1 MKIATYYKVEI
12 HGITPPSEYIQNGR
26 NFMDEQDAI
35 DYLEKGWSH
44 FREYLENN
52 SDRQILHENIR
63 EKGGLRHYRHQVTYL
78 FKGFTEVV
86 DMSVIQYNLYAVN
99 DGL

>member
-1 MKIATYYKVEI
+1 MVIATYYKVEI
-12 HGITPPSEYIQNGR
+12 SGVKIPTEFIQNGK
-26 NFMDEQDAI
+26 NFMNEQDAI
-35 DYLEKGWSH
+35 NYLEKGWSR
-44 FREYLENN
+44 FREYLENDPN
-52 SDRQILHENIR
+52 RKILHEIIR
-63 EKGGLRHYRHQVTYL
+63 ERIGMRYYRHQVTYL